1 MLKKRIGTYLLL
13 ALFLVLLAGVFVW
26 WRQTRVTQKTV
37 DWDNPDYVFDIKIP
51 DDFDQTKKDRVQLK
65 MTEARKAYTEKKE
78 DNYTWD
84 IIGNL
89 YEFVRDYDR
98 ALVVY
103 KKSLEMQ
110 PKDVIAIL
118 NIGTIYEEQK
128 KDYKEAEKYYSQAV
142 VIFPQMVDVYERLA
156 NLYWHKM
163 NKLDQTETI
172 YIQGIEATSG
182 KSDLMVSL
190 INFYG
195 QTGQTEKQKA
205 IAKKLLELYP
215 DNELYQKDFG
225 NLVK

>member
-1 MLKKRIGTYLLL
+1 MLKKRTKIYLLL
-13 ALFLVLLAGVFVW
+13 AVFLLVVGGFFVW
-26 WRQTRVTQKTV
+26 WWQGQQSQKKV

-51 DDFDQTKKDRVQLK
+51 DDFDQTKIDRVQLK
-65 MTEARKAYTEKKE
+65 ITEARKAYAEKKE

-103 KKSLEMQ
+103 KKSFEMQ
-110 PKDVIAIL
+110 PKDIIAIL

-142 VIFPQMVDVYERLA
+142 VIFPQMVDVYDRLA

-163 NKLDQTETI
+163 NQLDQAETT

-182 KSDLMVSL
+182 KPDLIVSL

-195 QTGQTEKQKA
+195 QTEQIEKQKA
-205 IAKKLLELYP
+205 TAKKLLELYP
-215 DNELYQKDFG
+215 DNELYKKDFG
-225 NLVK
+225 DLAK